1 MSDLTVTLE
10 DKKERAIIVGVDL
23 GTSDDFA
30 ESMEELEAL
39 AEACNMEVVCVV
51 TQKMPAIHH
60 SLYIGTGKVQE
71 VKEYVRE
78 HRGVNI
84 NTVAEECDVE
94 PGLIRQWLRE
104 ERLELTED
112 SGIML
117 SCEACGALIR
127 SGKYCEKC
135 KSNLANG
142 FNNILQGRKPVE
154 NRNITTY
161 SKEAKMRFLSENN
174 Q

>member
-1 MSDLTVTLE
+1 MNVKNCRKCGRLFNYIVGYQLCPGCKSDLET
-10 DKKERAIIVGVDL
+10 K
-23 GTSDDFA
+23 F
-30 ESMEELEAL
+30 
-39 AEACNMEVVCVV
+39 
-51 TQKMPAIHH
+51 
-60 SLYIGTGKVQE
+60 QE

-84 NTVAEECDVE
+84 NTVAEECNVE